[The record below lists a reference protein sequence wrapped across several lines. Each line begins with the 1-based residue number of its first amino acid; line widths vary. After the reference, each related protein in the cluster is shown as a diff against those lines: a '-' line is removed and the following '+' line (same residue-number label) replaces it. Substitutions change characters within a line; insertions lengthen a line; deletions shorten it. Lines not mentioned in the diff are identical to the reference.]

1 MSSRTIWPALV
12 VLVCLFSPP
21 ATAQLEGLLDS
32 LKKLPLIGGG
42 ADEALSNDDVIGA
55 LKEALSQGAEKAI
68 GQLGRE
74 DGYFANPNVKIPLPG
89 ALDKVETA
97 LRAVGQDR
105 YADEFILS
113 MNRAAERAVPEAAEV
128 FGNVLKGM
136 TVEDAKAILDGPD
149 DAATQYFRRVG
160 GKDLRKRMK
169 PIMAQATSAVGTT
182 ASYKSL
188 MDKAGP
194 AAKLAGVESLDLD
207 RYVTKRALRGLY
219 ALIAAEEKRIREN
232 PVARSTELMK
242 KVFGQ

>member
-160 GKDLRKRMK
+160 GKDLPQTHETNRGPGHLGGRNHCVLQE
-169 PIMAQATSAVGTT
+169 PDGQSGARREACRGRVAGFGSICNQTSPPRSLRADRGRGKTHSRESRRAVH
-182 ASYKSL
+182 
-188 MDKAGP
+188 
-194 AAKLAGVESLDLD
+194 
-207 RYVTKRALRGLY
+207 
-219 ALIAAEEKRIREN
+219 
-232 PVARSTELMK
+232 
-242 KVFGQ
+242 